1 VSALTAQKFAA
12 NRTPRPRYRQYCT
25 KMFDTGATVTEP
37 DRRGTDTADRP
48 AQTPA
53 RNDALTKRTWW
64 KNPALIAVAAVVL
77 AAIGVGG
84 FFGVSALL
92 PHPSPQSTP
101 RTLAQVPGLPA
112 GAAECPLVYTDVR
125 VPFNAAARGT
135 PTTSCAFVEQARQQY
150 SRQSPSS
157 SSGTLQMSVI
167 SPTTE
172 KWYNLVCTTTGNYV
186 TCAGGAAAVIYLYN
200 R

>member
-1 VSALTAQKFAA
+1 
-12 NRTPRPRYRQYCT
+12 
-25 KMFDTGATVTEP
+25 MFETGATVTEP

-53 RNDALTKRTWW
+53 RDGALAKRPWW
-64 KNPALIAVAAVVL
+64 KNPAFVAAATAVLAVIAV
-77 AAIGVGG
+77 GG
-84 FFGVSALL
+84 YFGVSALL
-92 PHPSPQSTP
+92 PHTPSQSKP

-112 GAAECPLVYTDVR
+112 GAAECPLVYTHIR

-186 TCAGGAAAVIYLYN
+186 TCTGGAAAVIYLYN

>member
-1 VSALTAQKFAA
+1 VPALTAQEFAA

-25 KMFDTGATVTEP
+25 KMFETGATVTEP

-53 RNDALTKRTWW
+53 RNDALTKRPWW
-64 KNPALIAVAAVVL
+64 KNPALIAAAAVVL
-77 AAIGVGG
+77 AAIGVAGY
-84 FFGVSALL
+84 FGVSALL
-92 PHPSPQSTP
+92 PHPSSQSKP

-157 SSGTLQMSVI
+157 SGTLQMSVI

>member
-1 VSALTAQKFAA
+1 
-12 NRTPRPRYRQYCT
+12 
-25 KMFDTGATVTEP
+25 MFETGATVTEP

-48 AQTPA
+48 AQTLA
-53 RNDALTKRTWW
+53 RDGALTKRPWW
-64 KNPALIAVAAVVL
+64 KNPAFVAAATAVLAVIAV
-77 AAIGVGG
+77 GG
-84 FFGVSALL
+84 YFGVSALL
-92 PHPSPQSTP
+92 PHAPSQSKP

-112 GAAECPLVYTDVR
+112 GAAECPLVYTHIR

-157 SSGTLQMSVI
+157 SGTLQMSVI

-186 TCAGGAAAVIYLYN
+186 TCTGGAAAVIYLYN